1 MQLVSSADLPS
12 RFSAL
17 NMVGAFSAF
26 STPNVPNTSNTS
38 NTPNTPNTPNTL
50 TMPNVRRAAPVK
62 PRSRRLARA
71 GSR

>member
-26 STPNVPNTSNTS
+26 
-38 NTPNTPNTPNTL
+38 NTPNTPNTL